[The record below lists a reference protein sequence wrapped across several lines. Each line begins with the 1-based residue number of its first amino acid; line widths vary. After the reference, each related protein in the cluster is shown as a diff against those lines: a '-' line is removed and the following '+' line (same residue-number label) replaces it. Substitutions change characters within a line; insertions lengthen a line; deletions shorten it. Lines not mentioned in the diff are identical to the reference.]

1 MFYKL
6 DQASTPDLRL
16 IQKVEPVKTAAIT
29 NRPFYGSIIW
39 QTIQRVYWLTF
50 EYGTSPI
57 FRSPLNIENIKNKN
71 LVQWVF
77 EYQTSFVF

>member
-16 IQKVEPVKTAAIT
+16 IQKAIT